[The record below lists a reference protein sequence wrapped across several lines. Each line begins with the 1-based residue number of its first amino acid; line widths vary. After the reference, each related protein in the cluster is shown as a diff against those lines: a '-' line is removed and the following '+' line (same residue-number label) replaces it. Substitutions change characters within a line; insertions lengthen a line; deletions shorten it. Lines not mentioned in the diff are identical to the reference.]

1 MRVLL
6 DTNVIVSAVTTRG
19 LCADIF
25 RAVLADH
32 ELVTCTKV
40 LQEVK
45 RILHSKFSVPDS
57 LISEYLDLIR
67 QDAILAEAK
76 ETPDVQ
82 ISDADDIEI
91 IGAAISG
98 KADVMVTGD
107 REVQEIKPIRNL
119 RIVSPRAFWEE
130 LKAQRVDAPSGS
142 R

>member
-6 DTNVIVSAVTTRG
+6 DMNVLVSAVTTRG

-25 RAVLADH
+25 RAVLPDH

-40 LQEVK
+40 LQEIT
-45 RILHSKFSVPDS
+45 RILHTKFSVPDS
-57 LISEYLDLIR
+57 LISEYLELIR

-76 ETPDVQ
+76 EAPDVQ
-82 ISDADDIEI
+82 IKDVDDIEI

-107 REVQEIKPIRNL
+107 REVQNIKPMRKL
-119 RIVSPRAFWEE
+119 RIVSLRAFWEE
-130 LKAQRVDAPSGS
+130 LKA
-142 R
+142 

>member
-6 DTNVIVSAVTTRG
+6 DTNVLVSAVTTRG
-19 LCADIF
+19 LCADIV

-40 LQEVK
+40 LQEIT
-45 RILHSKFSVPDS
+45 RILHTKFSVPDS
-57 LISEYLDLIR
+57 LISEYLELIR
-67 QDAILAEAK
+67 QDAILAEA
-76 ETPDVQ
+76 EEAPDIQ
-82 ISDADDIEI
+82 IKDVDDIEI

-107 REVQEIKPIRNL
+107 REVLDIKPMRKL

-130 LKAQRVDAPSGS
+130 LRAQRGDVPDG

>member
-6 DTNVIVSAVTTRG
+6 DTNVLVSAVTTRG

-40 LQEVK
+40 LQEIT
-45 RILHSKFSVPDS
+45 RILHTKFSVPDS
-57 LISEYLDLIR
+57 LISEYLELIR

-76 ETPDVQ
+76 EAPDGKIKDV
-82 ISDADDIEI
+82 DDIEI

-107 REVQEIKPIRNL
+107 REVQNIKPMRKL
-119 RIVSPRAFWEE
+119 RIVSPRTFWEE
-130 LKAQRVDAPSGS
+130 LKTQRGDAPDG

>member
-6 DTNVIVSAVTTRG
+6 DTNVLVSAVTTRG

-25 RAVLADH
+25 RAVLVDH

-40 LQEVK
+40 LQEITH
-45 RILHSKFSVPDS
+45 ILHTKFSVPDS
-57 LISEYLDLIR
+57 LISEYLELIR

-76 ETPDVQ
+76 EAPDIQ
-82 ISDADDIEI
+82 IKDVDDIEI

-107 REVQEIKPIRNL
+107 REVQNIKPVRKL

-130 LKAQRVDAPSGS
+130 LKAQRDDAPDG

>member
-6 DTNVIVSAVTTRG
+6 DTNVLVSAVTTRG

-40 LQEVK
+40 LQEIT
-45 RILHSKFSVPDS
+45 RILHTKISVPGR
-57 LISEYLDLIR
+57 LISEYLELIR

-76 ETPDVQ
+76 EAPDGKIKDV
-82 ISDADDIEI
+82 DDIEI

-107 REVQEIKPIRNL
+107 REVQNIKPMRKL
-119 RIVSPRAFWEE
+119 RIVSLRAFWEE
-130 LKAQRVDAPSGS
+130 LKAQRGDAPDG

>member
-6 DTNVIVSAVTTRG
+6 DTNVLVSAVTTRG

-40 LQEVK
+40 LQEIT
-45 RILHSKFSVPDS
+45 RILHKKFSVPDS
-57 LISEYLDLIR
+57 LISEYLELIR

-76 ETPDVQ
+76 EAPDVR
-82 ISDADDIEI
+82 IKDVDDIEI
-91 IGAAISG
+91 IGAAIAG

-107 REVQEIKPIRNL
+107 REVQNIKPMRKL
-119 RIVSPRAFWEE
+119 RIVSPRTFWEE
-130 LKAQRVDAPSGS
+130 LKTQRGDAPDG

>member
-6 DTNVIVSAVTTRG
+6 DTNVLVSAVTTRG

-25 RAVLADH
+25 RAVLPDH

-40 LQEVK
+40 LQEIT
-45 RILHSKFSVPDS
+45 RILHTKFSVPDS
-57 LISEYLDLIR
+57 LISEYLELIR

-76 ETPDVQ
+76 EAPDGKIKDV
-82 ISDADDIEI
+82 DDIEI

-107 REVQEIKPIRNL
+107 REVQNIKPMRKL
-119 RIVSPRAFWEE
+119 RIVSLRAFWEE
-130 LKAQRVDAPSGS
+130 LKTQRGDAPDG

>member
-6 DTNVIVSAVTTRG
+6 DTNVIVSVVTTRG
-19 LCADIF
+19 LCSDIF

-40 LQEVK
+40 LQEVT
-45 RILHSKFSVPDS
+45 RILHTKFSVPDG
-57 LISEYLDLIR
+57 LISEYLELIQ

-76 ETPDVQ
+76 GTPDVQ
-82 ISDADDIEI
+82 IKDIDDIEI

-107 REVQEIKPIRNL
+107 RELQDIKSMREL

-130 LKAQRVDAPSGS
+130 LKAQRGDAPDG

>member
-6 DTNVIVSAVTTRG
+6 DTNVLVSAVTTRG

-40 LQEVK
+40 LQEIT
-45 RILHSKFSVPDS
+45 RILHTKFSVPDS
-57 LISEYLDLIR
+57 LISEYLELIR

-76 ETPDVQ
+76 EAPDGKIKDV
-82 ISDADDIEI
+82 DDIEI

-107 REVQEIKPIRNL
+107 REVQNIKPMRKL
-119 RIVSPRAFWEE
+119 RIVSLRAFWEE
-130 LKAQRVDAPSGS
+130 LKAQRGDAPDG

>member
-1 MRVLL
+1 MRVFL

-32 ELVTCTKV
+32 ELVTCSKV
-40 LQEVK
+40 LQEVA
-45 RILHSKFSVPDS
+45 RILHTKFSVPDS
-57 LISEYLDLIR
+57 LISEYVELIR

-76 ETPDVQ
+76 ETPDVH
-82 ISDADDIEI
+82 IKDVDDIEI

-98 KADVMVTGD
+98 KVDVMVTGD
-107 REVQEIKPIRNL
+107 RELQDIKSMRRL

-130 LKAQRVDAPSGS
+130 LTA
-142 R
+142 